1 MMPSCQDLGMIDI
14 DGPLHAME
22 AEPLNCISGWIF
34 DAPWLREFV
43 KTLPLGEGHRIALIR
58 ILRPEQSIPPHVDRD
73 IKDGVPQRRYQ
84 LPLVTHPDVVM
95 SWITPEGTREPYHLQ
110 VGHLYEVDY
119 RKIHEVENHSS
130 IDRVHIQIDVLE
142 DTSSHAPTH

>member
-1 MMPSCQDLGMIDI
+1 MTYCQDLGVIDI
-14 DGPLHAME
+14 EGPLRMMHE
-22 AEPLNCISGWIF
+22 HPPVCVSGWIF

-58 ILRPEQSIPPHVDRD
+58 ILRPEQPIPPHVDRD

-84 LPLVTHPDVVM
+84 LPLVTHPDVRM
-95 SWITPEGTREPYHLQ
+95 TWITLSGERESYHLQ
-110 VGHLYEVDY
+110 AGHLYEVDY
-119 RKIHEVENHSS
+119 RKTHEVENHSS

-142 DTSSHAPTH
+142 DTSSNVTTH